1 MAKLTEYRSK
11 TPASIPGLPDTTNI
25 TDPQLRL
32 FLDRIK
38 LFCSDLAVT
47 VSNIQRYND
56 INNIATDLMG
66 SDIFNS
72 MIESKITQTAKPIV
86 DDSITQ
92 NNNRQDKN
100 KNKNIKLTGL
110 EVDPDSIN
118 IAINGSNTKNV
129 YERYIPGNTSD
140 QYRGVTWS
148 SSDANIATVDEN
160 GIVTAVAIGECE
172 VIATSVYDKKIT
184 ASATVTVAEA
194 TTITVEASY
203 SWATG
208 AYADAVFTE
217 EASPG
222 SGDCVWN
229 GTSNVVTVFQNQSEA
244 EAKADS
250 ALTLVKSADNRDY
263 IVADNKRYWRDE
275 DNDKV
280 SGSKPISIFKGTIA
294 GRSHEYGDHIVWFEQ
309 NEYWT
314 GKENGKRIFS
324 DASASS
330 DISDSEKANY
340 TAEKLEIGVTNW
352 QDPYPDHFPWS
363 LYEACDE
370 DGNSLIPYA
379 GYGYMVPT
387 GNSTTLTPPDG
398 YYWFDFGLGDDFDGK
413 FYEYKT
419 FDGKFTAW
427 CTKFYNQSGGLV
439 AAYPSKPYF
448 EKNEGDFWSILP
460 LVEASNGHHLRS
472 LSSYE
477 KPVTA
482 INGLYYDSIRNP
494 SLAERRYVWDFDIAY
509 AAWSLSPCKGDETIY
524 TETETPSAGVSFG
537 TVADDTFTVTG
548 TVSATGS
555 GVYSITGNNGSTYY
569 YNG

>member
-66 SDIFNS
+66 SDVFNS
-72 MIESKITQTAKPIV
+72 MIENKITQTAKPIV

-110 EVDPDSIN
+110 EVDPDNIN

-194 TTITVEASY
+194 TTITVTANY

-229 GTSNVVTVFQNQSEA
+229 GTNNVVTVFPNQSEA
-244 EAKADS
+244 EAKAES
-250 ALTLVKSADNRDY
+250 ALTLVKAADNRDY
-263 IVADNKRYWRDE
+263 IVADDKRYWRDE
-275 DNDKV
+275 SKDKDQEGDSDIITAYKCQKDDDANDNLWVEKRPTDADVTGRVWNKVWEGAPAEGVGNPEYLATKNVVANDLEWKQKTTDAKYPCSIQISPNVYSGYFVPQETLIFSGVSYDWWEIRGYVDFTGAKPNLSTEFWVYGGRLPYDDTRLDLSKYSLEERLDIAAFGHGSGTNPGMIHDRSHVLVDGVETLPENTIYGTFYKEGSVEETGFYHNDKFYV
-280 SGSKPISIFKGTIA
+280 LVPSGDEGYV
-294 GRSHEYGDHIVWFEQ
+294 YG
-309 NEYWT
+309 
-314 GKENGKRIFS
+314 ENS
-324 DASASS
+324 
-330 DISDSEKANY
+330 
-340 TAEKLEIGVTNW
+340 
-352 QDPYPDHFPWS
+352 
-363 LYEACDE
+363 
-370 DGNSLIPYA
+370 
-379 GYGYMVPT
+379 
-387 GNSTTLTPPDG
+387 
-398 YYWFDFGLGDDFDGK
+398 
-413 FYEYKT
+413 
-419 FDGKFTAW
+419 
-427 CTKFYNQSGGLV
+427 
-439 AAYPSKPYF
+439 
-448 EKNEGDFWSILP
+448 
-460 LVEASNGHHLRS
+460 
-472 LSSYE
+472 
-477 KPVTA
+477 VTA
-482 INGLYYDSIRNP
+482 
-494 SLAERRYVWDFDIAY
+494 Y
-509 AAWSLSPCKGDETIY
+509 AWTLSPCKGDETIY

-555 GVYSITGNNGSTYY
+555 GVYSITGNNGITYY